1 VPTVEGV
8 RSSLP
13 QKLPTNPSRTIVP
26 LMVFATVI
34 ALVGHSQEVATQE
47 VATQKT
53 PKLNPAV
60 GDAQILLG
68 GTIAAVIL
76 TLIAEAGNVGAK
88 FGKGLALLALLSSIA
103 LYGGG
108 VATGLNKITGQVT
121 PQGAKAAT
129 PTKPT
134 TSAKPTTS
142 TKGTA

>member
-1 VPTVEGV
+1 
-8 RSSLP
+8 
-13 QKLPTNPSRTIVP
+13 
-26 LMVFATVI
+26 MVFATVI
-34 ALVGHSQEVATQE
+34 ALVGHSQEVA
-47 VATQKT
+47 QKNS
-53 PKLNPAV
+53 KLNPTV

-76 TLIAEAGNVGAK
+76 TLLAEAGNVGAK
-88 FGKGLALLALLSSIA
+88 FGKGLAVLALLSSIA

-142 TKGTA
+142 TKGTT